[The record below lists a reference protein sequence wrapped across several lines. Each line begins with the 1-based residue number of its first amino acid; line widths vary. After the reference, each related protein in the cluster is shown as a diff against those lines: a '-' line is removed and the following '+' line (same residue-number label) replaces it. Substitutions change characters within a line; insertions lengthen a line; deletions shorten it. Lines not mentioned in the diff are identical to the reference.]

1 MCNFKVYEAQRCLP
15 FSSCTLIRDYMPNIV
30 IIGEYEKTLQNQLI
44 KYVVEREKE
53 FVDTETGKTK
63 I

>member
-1 MCNFKVYEAQRCLP
+1 MFT

-53 FVDTETGKTK
+53 FVDKETGKTK
-63 I
+63 KCI